1 MSNPTHTQVLT
12 TAGSEPRKIRQPRM
26 SFGKWARQLGW
37 KHAVG
42 LVVCLY
48 AIFPILYITSTALSK
63 GGTVTS
69 GVLFS
74 EFYFGNFT
82 ALFDP
87 ANQHDRPFTQWVINT
102 IAIASINAFCSVFI
116 SALAAYAFSR
126 MRFAGRRGGLMT
138 LILVQMFPSILG
150 LVAIYGILSEVT
162 KYFPPL
168 GLGSLGGLIMIYL
181 GGSLGG
187 GTYLMYGFFNTVPK
201 ELDEAAKI
209 DGATHTQ
216 IYFGIILRLVAP
228 VLAVQALLSFIG
240 TASDYILPS
249 IVFNKPEQYT
259 LAVGLQFFI
268 DQPYSQN
275 WAMFCAGALITA
287 TPVVALFLF
296 LQRFITSGLTG
307 GAVKG

>member
-1 MSNPTHTQVLT
+1 MTTLNELEPTARVIKQ
-12 TAGSEPRKIRQPRM
+12 RRM
-26 SFGKWARQLGW
+26 SPLKWVRTLGW
-37 KHAVG
+37 KHVVGIAVS
-42 LVVCLY
+42 LY
-48 AIFPILYITSTALSK
+48 ALFPILYILSTSLTKAGS
-63 GGTVTS
+63 VSS

-74 EFYFGNFT
+74 DFFFGNYT

-87 ANQHDRPFTQWVINT
+87 AKQHDRPFTQWVINT
-102 IAIASINAFCSVFI
+102 VVIASINSLASVFI

-126 MRFAGRRGGLMT
+126 MRFVGRRGGLMT
-138 LILVQMFPSILG
+138 LILIQMFPSILG
-150 LVAIYGILSEVT
+150 LVAIYGILSEIT

-216 IYFGIILRLVAP
+216 IYFKIILRLVAP
-228 VLAVQALLSFIG
+228 ILAVQALLSFIG
-240 TASDYILPS
+240 TVSDYILPS
-249 IVFNKPEQYT
+249 VVFNKPEQYT
-259 LAVGLQFFI
+259 LALGLQFFI

-275 WAMFCAGALITA
+275 WAMFCAGAVITA
-287 TPVVALFLF
+287 TPVVALFMF

>member
-1 MSNPTHTQVLT
+1 MTDATETRVIKHPKMSP
-12 TAGSEPRKIRQPRM
+12 A
-26 SFGKWARQLGW
+26 KWVRTLGW
-37 KHAVG
+37 KHLVG

-48 AIFPILYITSTALSK
+48 ATFPILYVMSTALSK
-63 GGTVTS
+63 SGTVTS
-69 GVLFS
+69 GILFS
-74 EFYFGNFT
+74 EFYTGNFT

-87 ANQHDRPFTQWVINT
+87 KNQHDRPFTQWVINT
-102 IAIASINAFCSVFI
+102 VTIASINAFCSVFI

-138 LILVQMFPSILG
+138 LILVQMFPSMLG
-150 LVAIYGILSEVT
+150 LVAIYGLLSEMT

-240 TASDYILPS
+240 TVSDYILPS
-249 IVFNKPEQYT
+249 VVFNKPEQYT

-275 WAMFCAGALITA
+275 WAMFCAGAIITA
-287 TPVVALFLF
+287 TPVVALFMF